1 MWYILC
7 WYFFFF
13 FSFFFWCWKW
23 IFVYV
28 HRFWFLLSLSAVA
41 GLLLLLVLMV
51 FRFSIACA
59 PLSIINA
66 HGVMPACEW
75 VDFRS
80 EPHHTVHMHK
90 INKVIANNNGSARA
104 HTECVCV
111 FLSWAKYE
119 IRIRGPVTVYT
130 LPTIQSTS
138 TRWWYDAVKQL
149 KMPRAQYVLCLCVYK
164 AAIIIIII
172 TKYHR
177 QNRVHGHFTWELSDE

>member
-1 MWYILC
+1 MPSGSMWYILC

-104 HTECVCV
+104 LTPSVCVCFWV
-111 FLSWAKYE
+111 EQNMKYE
-119 IRIRGPVTVYT
+119 YVDRLQYIRY
-130 LPTIQSTS
+130 L
-138 TRWWYDAVKQL
+138 
-149 KMPRAQYVLCLCVYK
+149 QYNLHPHDDD
-164 AAIIIIII
+164 
-172 TKYHR
+172 TMR
-177 QNRVHGHFTWELSDE
+177 